1 MNIIR
6 KGMNIRDIALFVSI
20 IHCKLHDAAP
30 FQLQPSWTRYYV
42 ASTKR
47 TVQKNRQT
55 VRHRISPSQ
64 PTLKMSGRD
73 SGDDEYID
81 EDELGDW
88 RSFRNSLL
96 ETGFSSSSS
105 ASSNDGYIGDDQME
119 TSQNRED
126 DSTSDDSASSNNET
140 IPKSVSKANE
150 ELLLNQSEKL
160 GQEYLNGVWAHMAP
174 TIEEGGLVIRLP
186 LEVEIYRSKEY
197 SDIGKEL
204 NRRLNQEE
212 DEQGNASFLT
222 GVGADDDS
230 KKKPSL
236 SLSLAAAKMLFWYKK
251 AQRLIEEE
259 LQGVTSLANEN
270 GEIDPRKLN
279 PHTAEFLT
287 LYLDNQESWQE
298 VGLVIEKDPSAGT
311 ASTLTLNRPMAF
323 KLSENLARLVLYG
336 SKKALSMQ
344 KRGRLGSETE
354 QHVKFLTAFEN
365 SCAVYVGG
373 PDNLEEPSI
382 MIHGFAD
389 LDGAREISPGTGT
402 YVGGIPAAIDGV
414 LSGKYAPLDFRFF
427 VGSHQYK
434 GGELDVAVNSNK
446 YQPLAC
452 ARALVLKQCIQLP
465 KPLWHEIL
473 ELCGGELKEI
483 SSLELMKRSD
493 IQVD

>member
-1 MNIIR
+1 M
-6 KGMNIRDIALFVSI
+6 
-20 IHCKLHDAAP
+20 
-30 FQLQPSWTRYYV
+30 
-42 ASTKR
+42 
-47 TVQKNRQT
+47 
-55 VRHRISPSQ
+55 
-64 PTLKMSGRD
+64 
-73 SGDDEYID
+73 
-81 EDELGDW
+81 
-88 RSFRNSLL
+88 
-96 ETGFSSSSS
+96 
-105 ASSNDGYIGDDQME
+105 
-119 TSQNRED
+119 
-126 DSTSDDSASSNNET
+126 
-140 IPKSVSKANE
+140 
-150 ELLLNQSEKL
+150 
-160 GQEYLNGVWAHMAP
+160 
-174 TIEEGGLVIRLP
+174 IRLP